1 MLKSDYN
8 FHVDSVR
15 DGAKTKSNFSMND
28 NLITSAMLNY
38 IGLGVYK
45 NSIERQ
51 NAERNK
57 NYAYYTNNTD
67 NLYELESNLPIVE
80 TLLEKKNKIRI
91 FTLENSATLRNGEL
105 QYAPAYILDISLSLE
120 GKALDDFRSI
130 LKRKQ
135 DDADT
140 YNIKI
145 IGSLIAGLAL
155 IIYLIFYIRKI
166 YTNKIKVKISEMKN
180 DAIERKEKIRED
192 ENVK

>member
-1 MLKSDYN
+1 
-8 FHVDSVR
+8 
-15 DGAKTKSNFSMND
+15 
-28 NLITSAMLNY
+28 MLNY